1 MDAGIRDN
9 HGGKLTVDYLFSLK
23 DWIKENTS
31 GVVIIECRD
40 KRKLLKDEKFE
51 QISLIEKIFVPFLN
65 MVYNFEKVQIYNQE
79 QLLKLCETSFEFP
92 VDIVTFNLRQSKK
105 DKISLSW
112 RLTKKEKQKINDA
125 INNNENKRAL
135 NRLIDLI
142 K

>member
-1 MDAGIRDN
+1 M
-9 HGGKLTVDYLFSLK
+9 L
-23 DWIKENTS
+23 
-31 GVVIIECRD
+31 
-40 KRKLLKDEKFE
+40 
-51 QISLIEKIFVPFLN
+51 
-65 MVYNFEKVQIYNQE
+65 YNFEKVQIYNQE

-125 INNNENKRAL
+125 INNKENKKSSQSPHQF
-135 NRLIDLI
+135 N